1 MSRVA
6 LSQIHSLSFYKD
18 KPTLSRRGQPIPQ
31 LKCIGRPCR
40 LYQPEAVRCTNLG
53 GAGPDFDWRCEADLP
68 ESLRFGRVEV
78 SCEGWDGPGDP
89 YILKGSCG
97 LEYRLV
103 EIPSKLRDG
112 NDRSYPSRLSRWFS
126 GATDDPISFLF
137 ILLWI
142 FVLGLIL
149 YSAFKSCFGSR
160 SRTTSEAN
168 PRPPPRTPGTG
179 WFSGGGGGGPRPDHH
194 DAPPPYTKYPS
205 SSSTGAADTEGW
217 RPGFWSGATLG
228 WLGNQWMNRYNQQ
241 QQQGSFVRPQGM
253 YDWEAP
259 GSFWSTRPG
268 PPTYSSWFGASSSGA
283 RRRVFDDNDRGEGP
297 SNLGRMRRST
307 GLGGTNVR

>member
-6 LSQIHSLSFYKD
+6 LSQILSLSFYKD
-18 KPTLSRRGQPIPQ
+18 KQTLSRRGQPIPQ
-31 LKCIGRPCR
+31 LKCIGKPCS

-53 GAGPDFDWRCEADLP
+53 GAGSDIDWRCEADLP

-89 YILKGSCG
+89 YVLKGSCG

-103 EIPSKLRDG
+103 QVPSGLRAGD
-112 NDRSYPSRLSRWFS
+112 DPSYPSRLSRWFS
-126 GATDDPISFLF
+126 GAMDDPISFLF

-142 FVLGLIL
+142 FVLGIIL

-160 SRTTSEAN
+160 SRTNPRPT
-168 PRPPPRTPGTG
+168 PRPPPRNPGSG
-179 WFSGGGGGGPRPDHH
+179 WFSGGGGLRPDNH

-205 SSSTGAADTEGW
+205 SSSTGAADAGGW
-217 RPGFWSGATLG
+217 RPGFWSGAALG
-228 WLGNQWMNRYNQQ
+228 SLGTQFMNRQNRRQQ
-241 QQQGSFVRPQGM
+241 EEPFVRPPGM
-253 YDWEAP
+253 YDWE
-259 GSFWSTRPG
+259 GTRSSWSARPA
-268 PPTYSSWFGASSSGA
+268 PPTSSSWFGGPSSGA
-283 RRRVFDDNDRGEGP
+283 RMFDDDDRGEGP